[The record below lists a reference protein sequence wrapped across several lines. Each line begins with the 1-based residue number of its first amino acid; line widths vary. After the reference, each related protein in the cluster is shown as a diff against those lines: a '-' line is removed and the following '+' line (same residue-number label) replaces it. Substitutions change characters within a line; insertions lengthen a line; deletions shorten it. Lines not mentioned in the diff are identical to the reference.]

1 MTMGAAT
8 RSKLGSPAQYIQISY
23 YFRFMPDS
31 LSFGILQKSLSVGP
45 DATAFTDIIKWTV

>member
-1 MTMGAAT
+1 MGAAT

-45 DATAFTDIIKWTV
+45 DATAFTDIIK